1 VVINVSIRIEINIPA
16 SAAYAYIADF
26 SNNAA
31 WQSGIKSTDWT
42 SPPPI
47 RVGSTYDQISEYKGI
62 VTGYEITTI
71 DPSRSITT
79 ESRDGATF
87 PITVTRSVVP
97 LGEAR
102 CRVTVDL
109 AGYPRGFRRFAK
121 PLVVKIVRDT
131 IETDYRR
138 LKRLLEGGEE
148 G

>member
-1 VVINVSIRIEINIPA
+1 VINVTIRTEINIPA
-16 SAAYAYIADF
+16 SAAFAYVADF

-31 WQSGIKSTDWT
+31 WQSGIESTEWT

-47 RVGSTYDQISEYKGI
+47 RVGSTYDQVAEYKNT
-62 VTGYEITTI
+62 VTGYEITAI
-71 DPSRSITT
+71 EPGRSITT
-79 ESRDGATF
+79 ESRKGATF
-87 PITVTRSVVP
+87 PITVTRAVVP

-109 AGYPRGFRRFAK
+109 VGYPRGFRRFAK
-121 PLVVKIVRDT
+121 PLVAKVVRDS

-138 LKRLLEGGEE
+138 LKRLLEGKEE